1 MLIRQKPLT
10 LRRKNMAKNGH
21 TMADRKKVESVAV
34 AKTIQPSEC
43 GKVFILQSGSAGD
56 GSYQLTLP
64 AASEAGAGWWA
75 KFVLGAADGGNVIV
89 TGSSSDATAFYVQGV
104 SASGSAAPLSGIGSF
119 RFDVSGNDCAIN
131 DSVEVVS
138 SGTAWYCQAITS
150 GSLAVVENS

>member
-1 MLIRQKPLT
+1 
-10 LRRKNMAKNGH
+10 MAKNGR
-21 TMADRKKVESVAV
+21 TMADRKKVESVAA

-43 GKVFILQSGSAGD
+43 GKVFILQSGSVHPG
-56 GSYQLTLP
+56 GYQLTLP

-75 KFVLGAADGGNVIV
+75 KFILGAITGGDVTI
-89 TGSSSDATAFYVQGV
+89 TGSSSDTTAFYVQCVTGED
-104 SASGSAAPLSGIGSF
+104 AEQPALSGIGSF
-119 RFDVSGNDCAIN
+119 KFDSNTWAVN

>member
-1 MLIRQKPLT
+1 
-10 LRRKNMAKNGH
+10 MAKNGH
-21 TMADRKKVESVAV
+21 TMADRKKVESIAV

-43 GKVFILQSGSAGD
+43 GKVFILQSGSVGD

-75 KFVLGAADGGNVIV
+75 KFILGANTGGDVSV
-89 TGSSSDATAFYVQGV
+89 TGSSSDTTAFYVQCVTGED
-104 SASGSAAPLSGIGSF
+104 AEQPALSGIGSF
-119 RFDVSGNDCAIN
+119 KFDSNTWAVN

-150 GSLAVVENS
+150 GSLAVVEN

>member
-1 MLIRQKPLT
+1 
-10 LRRKNMAKNGH
+10 MAKNGR
-21 TMADRKKVESVAV
+21 TMADRKKVESIAV

-43 GKVFILQSGSAGD
+43 GKVFVLQSGSAGD

-75 KFVLGAADGGNVIV
+75 KFILGATTGGDVSV
-89 TGSSSDATAFYVQGV
+89 TGSSSDTTAFYVQGV

-119 RFDVSGNDCAIN
+119 KFDSSAWAVN

>member
-1 MLIRQKPLT
+1 
-10 LRRKNMAKNGH
+10 MAKNGH

-43 GKVFILQSGSAGD
+43 GKVFILQSGSVGNGA
-56 GSYQLTLP
+56 YQLTLP

-89 TGSSSDATAFYVQGV
+89 TGSSSDATAFYVHYV
-104 SASGSAAPLSGIGSF
+104 SATGTPATLSEIGSF
-119 RFDVSGNDCAIN
+119 KFDVSECVPN

-138 SGTAWYCQAITS
+138 SGTVWHCQAITS
-150 GSLAVVENS
+150 GSGAVVENS

>member
-1 MLIRQKPLT
+1 
-10 LRRKNMAKNGH
+10 MAKNGH
-21 TMADRKKVESVAV
+21 TMADRKKVESIAV

-75 KFVLGAADGGNVIV
+75 KFILGAATGGDVTI
-89 TGSSSDATAFYVQGV
+89 TGSSSDTTAFYVQRVTGED
-104 SASGSAAPLSGIGSF
+104 AAAPPLDQIGSF
-119 RFDVSGNDCAIN
+119 DFDVTACAVN

-150 GSLAVVENS
+150 GSLAVVETP

>member
-1 MLIRQKPLT
+1 
-10 LRRKNMAKNGH
+10 MAKNGH
-21 TMADRKKVESVAV
+21 TMADRKKVESIAV

-43 GKVFILQSGSAGD
+43 GKVFILQSGSVGN

-75 KFVLGAADGGNVIV
+75 KFILGAATGGDVTI
-89 TGSSSDATAFYVQGV
+89 TGSSSDTTAFYVQRVTGED
-104 SASGSAAPLSGIGSF
+104 AAAAPLDQIGSF
-119 RFDVSGNDCAIN
+119 DFDVDECAVN

-150 GSLAVVENS
+150 GSLAVVETP